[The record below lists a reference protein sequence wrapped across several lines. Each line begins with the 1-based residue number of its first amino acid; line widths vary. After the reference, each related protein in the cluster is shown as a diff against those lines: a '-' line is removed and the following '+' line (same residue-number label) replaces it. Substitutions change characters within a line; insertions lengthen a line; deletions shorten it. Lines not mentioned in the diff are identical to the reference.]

1 MSFTALLRVR
11 GFTQDDAHI
20 FCRPDQLEDEVRGV
34 LDLTFRLLG
43 AFGFSDYRI
52 FLSDRPEKY
61 VGEQSEWET
70 ATSALRNTLED
81 MGINYQVDSGGGA
94 FYGPK
99 IDVKI
104 EDAIGREWQ
113 CTTVQFDFN
122 LPRRFELSYIAE
134 DGREHRPY
142 MVHRAI
148 LGSMERFM
156 GILIEHYGGAFPVW
170 LAPTQASIVPI
181 TDRHV
186 EYARATA
193 AQMTAAGLRIEVD
206 DRGERMNRKIRD
218 AQLNKVPYMLIVG
231 DKEVAAETLS
241 VRKRNGENLGPQ
253 PLASVIEMLQT
264 DIADRT

>member
-1 MSFTALLRVR
+1 MGHCHL
-11 GFTQDDAHI
+11 
-20 FCRPDQLEDEVRGV
+20 C
-34 LDLTFRLLG
+34 
-43 AFGFSDYRI
+43 
-52 FLSDRPEKY
+52 
-61 VGEQSEWET
+61 
-70 ATSALRNTLED
+70 ALRNTLED

-122 LPRRFELSYIAE
+122 LPRRFELSYIGD

-148 LGSMERFM
+148 LGSIERFM

-170 LAPTQASIVPI
+170 LAPIQASMVPI

-186 EYARATA
+186 EYARAAA
-193 AQMTAAGLRIEVD
+193 AQLTAAGLRVEVD

-218 AQLNKVPYMLIVG
+218 AQINKVPYMLIVG
-231 DKEVAAETLS
+231 DKEVSAETLS

>member
-1 MSFTALLRVR
+1 
-11 GFTQDDAHI
+11 
-20 FCRPDQLEDEVRGV
+20 
-34 LDLTFRLLG
+34 
-43 AFGFSDYRI
+43 
-52 FLSDRPEKY
+52 
-61 VGEQSEWET
+61 
-70 ATSALRNTLED
+70 
-81 MGINYQVDSGGGA
+81 
-94 FYGPK
+94 
-99 IDVKI
+99 
-104 EDAIGREWQ
+104 
-113 CTTVQFDFN
+113 
-122 LPRRFELSYIAE
+122 
-134 DGREHRPY
+134 

-231 DKEVAAETLS
+231 DKEVSAETLS

-264 DIADRT
+264 DIAART